1 MVPRSRFAAC
11 TLAALAGL
19 VLVLPA
25 QAEEFKHRRHHENR
39 HHHHRDHVNPVSINV
54 IPGTGTYSGSI
65 TVYHADGVGTSTWA
79 HGVTNALAPEREIV
93 MKIIEVKA
101 DESVVS
107 SACSMEEGVCVI
119 RP

>member
-11 TLAALAGL
+11 TLAVMAGL
-19 VLVLPA
+19 VMALPA
-25 QAEEFKHRRHHENR
+25 QAEELKHRRN
-39 HHHHRDHVNPVSINV
+39 HHHGNHVNPVSINV
-54 IPGTGTYSGSI
+54 IPGIGTYSGSI

-79 HGVTNALAPEREIV
+79 HGVTGTIAPEREIV
-93 MKIIEVKA
+93 MKIIEVNA